1 MILYI
6 RNMVCIRCKVIVNQE
21 LIRLNLHPIHID
33 LGSAEIMET
42 LSPCEKENFNT
53 AMQSFGLEL
62 MEDRRSILIEKIK
75 KVIHEFIYDKEE
87 PVKINFSC
95 YLSKQ
100 LNYDYTYLAN
110 VFSLAEGLTI
120 EHYMISQKIERVKDL
135 LFTSDLSLK
144 EIAYTLHYSSTA
156 HLSNQ
161 FKKITGTTTSSFR
174 EKQKQHEPD
183 AYMSY
188 QQHAM
193 MI

>member
-1 MILYI
+1 
-6 RNMVCIRCKVIVNQE
+6 MVCIRCKVIVNQE
-21 LIRLNLHPIHID
+21 LMRLNLHPIHTNI
-33 LGSAEIMET
+33 GSAEIMET
-42 LSPCEKENFNT
+42 LSTGEKEKFNMALLT
-53 AMQSFGLEL
+53 FGLEL
-62 MEDRRSILIEKIK
+62 MEDKRSILIEKIK
-75 KVIHEFIYDKEE
+75 KVIHEFIYDKDE
-87 PVKINFSC
+87 PVKVNFSC

-161 FKKITGTTTSSFR
+161 FKKITGCTTSSFR
-174 EKQKQHEPD
+174 EKQKQHTSA
-183 AYMSY
+183 AYMIY
-188 QQHAM
+188 EQHVM
-193 MI
+193 MV